1 MFLIVDAHPNLKA
14 KLVRDFV
21 DQQED
26 RLKLFYLPAYFAKSN
41 LFSPLRGRQ
50 GHRHPRVRKP
60 RVDQIR

>member
-26 RLKLFYLPAYFAKSN
+26 RLKLFYLPA
-41 LFSPLRGRQ
+41 R
-50 GHRHPRVRKP
+50 
-60 RVDQIR
+60 